1 MKRILFTLILAFLT
15 TGLAEARHITPNEKQ
30 AREMFNHA
38 YALVMGKQGCQLSYD
53 VNIVGIYKTTGTI
66 WYKGKK
72 SKFIESRYASWNN
85 GSIFYKVDKKK
96 RTVELYNPN
105 SPKRDKYAS
114 KFTFSPGSYEYH
126 ISLEGGA
133 YVIRMDALKDAKS
146 SIKHAKVYLDKQT
159 RYPLGVKVK
168 VAFFW
173 TTVKISHF
181 KPGGIN
187 DAVFEFPRSQFAGY
201 KFTDKRNE

>member
-1 MKRILFTLILAFLT
+1 
-15 TGLAEARHITPNEKQ
+15 
-30 AREMFNHA
+30 
-38 YALVMGKQGCQLSYD
+38 
-53 VNIVGIYKTTGTI
+53 
-66 WYKGKK
+66 
-72 SKFIESRYASWNN
+72 
-85 GSIFYKVDKKK
+85 VDKKK

-114 KFTFSPGSYEYH
+114 KFTFSPDSYEYH